1 MRRNQSGM
9 TLVELMV
16 VIVIIATLAAVTMV
30 GIGGVIEATKA
41 KGGSEQ
47 LAGAIRVARQYAIT
61 RANLHCIEIFPDS
74 GGSAY
79 RVREV
84 IVNPG
89 PPVTYNCGGAV
100 VEPVPSVTDP
110 APKSI
115 LAHGQAMVTPLNQT
129 IVFDSIGQVKN
140 FPPGNPSVTLQVD
153 ANPTSCPKAPPM
165 EVYVTVYG
173 GVRVR
178 SLTC

>member
-9 TLVELMV
+9 TLVEVTV
-16 VIVIIATLAAVTMV
+16 VIVIIAILAAVTIV

-47 LAGAIRVARQYAIT
+47 LAGAIRIARQYAIT
-61 RANLHCIEIFPDS
+61 RGSLHCIEIFPDG

-79 RVREV
+79 RVRQATV
-84 IVNPG
+84 QPG
-89 PPVTYNCGGAV
+89 PTYVCDGTV
-100 VEPVPSVTDP
+100 VEPKAD
-110 APKSI
+110 
-115 LAHGQAMVTPLNQT
+115 LAHGQALVSPLNQE
-129 IVFDSIGQVKN
+129 IVFDGIGQVKN
-140 FPPGNPSVTLQVD
+140 FPPGNPSVTLKVD
-153 ANPTSCPKAPPM
+153 ANPSSCPKAPPM

-178 SLTC
+178 SLVC

>member
-9 TLVELMV
+9 TIVEVMMV
-16 VIVIIATLAAVTMV
+16 VVIIAVLAAVTMV

-47 LAGAIRVARQYAIT
+47 LAGGIRVARQYAIS
-61 RANLHCIEIFPDS
+61 RAGLYCIEIFPDAS
-74 GGSAY
+74 GSAY
-79 RVREV
+79 RVREATAV
-84 IVNPG
+84 PG
-89 PPVTYNCGGAV
+89 PPITYLCNGTV
-100 VEPVPSVTDP
+100 VDPLTP
-110 APKSI
+110 APNDKTI
-115 LAHGQAMVTPLNQT
+115 LAHGQALITPLNQV
-129 IVFDSIGQVKN
+129 IVFDGLGAVKN
-140 FPPGNPSVTLQVD
+140 FPPGNPSVSLTVD
-153 ANPTSCPKAPPM
+153 ANPSSCPQAPPM